1 MTMNAKGM
9 TVVLRA
15 DCFTLYQW
23 RVQGG
28 GQLCDRHPPPPPLVV
43 NF

>member
-23 RVQGG
+23 RIQGG
-28 GQLCDRHPPPPPLVV
+28 GAIVRPPPSPPPWL
-43 NF
+43 

>member
-28 GQLCDRHPPPPPLVV
+28 GNCATATLLPPPLVV

>member
-28 GQLCDRHPPPPPLVV
+28 GGNCATATLLPPPWL
-43 NF
+43 